1 MHLANRYLLEELL
14 IQRDIHK
21 KKCVAWIQVQNN
33 AENERIWISPLF
45 CLRNII
51 NMLFEKMTKVLMER
65 LYKSISPLKIY
76 LSNLI
81 CNTVTHCVLLSVC
94 VCVCVWTVTTEGNIQ
109 YSTIGILSQNYLF
122 QSKKYIFYHWSI
134 FFLKLIYF

>member
-65 LYKSISPLKIY
+65 LYKSIFPLKIY

-94 VCVCVWTVTTEGNIQ
+94 VCVCELWPQKVIFNIRLLA
-109 YSTIGILSQNYLF
+109 YYHKIISFSQ
-122 QSKKYIFYHWSI
+122 KIYIFYHWSI
-134 FFLKLIYF
+134 FF